1 MRTLHHATEKKAQ
14 RKGYHVQY
22 GVHSRDEGS
31 LLVFRNSDGGLAH
44 DFYIPLDGS
53 EREQVKKLVDEL

>member
-1 MRTLHHATEKKAQ
+1 MRILHHTTERKAQ
-14 RKGYHVQY
+14 RKGYHVQF
-22 GVHSRDEGS
+22 GVDSRNEGS

-44 DFYIPLDGS
+44 DFYIPLDGT